1 MKVIQYIF
9 LALVSVFLIPTVSKA
24 QFNIHELSKKQVY
37 FGIALGVNMSDFK
50 VIRKP
55 FDAKSDTVKS
65 LSPKLG
71 PGFNLGIIANYQFH
85 KNFDLR
91 LIPTLSFAEKNIQYE
106 TKIKQQSVV
115 KQSISSIYLSFPL
128 LLRFKSD
135 PIKDFRLYVIAG
147 MRYDFDLASNSNT
160 RAKTLVK
167 VTRNDVSAEYGVGFM
182 IYFPYFILSPEFKMS
197 HGILNVNSPTDG
209 YMYSRVIDK
218 LYSRTFTFTLNL
230 EG

>member
-1 MKVIQYIF
+1 
-9 LALVSVFLIPTVSKA
+9 
-24 QFNIHELSKKQVY
+24 
-37 FGIALGVNMSDFK
+37 
-50 VIRKP
+50 
-55 FDAKSDTVKS
+55 
-65 LSPKLG
+65 
-71 PGFNLGIIANYQFH
+71 
-85 KNFDLR
+85 
-91 LIPTLSFAEKNIQYE
+91 
-106 TKIKQQSVV
+106 
-115 KQSISSIYLSFPL
+115 
-128 LLRFKSD
+128 
-135 PIKDFRLYVIAG
+135 VIAG